1 MQNDLDIVTSSD
13 EDCPENGGRK
23 TERWRIRSNCC
34 PWGLV
39 PGGAAG
45 RSVELIS
52 GAFAR
57 EGFSPPQIDFYVL
70 LIPRDCRYKA

>member
-1 MQNDLDIVTSSD
+1 MIVFETMLKVLKLLPSVDL
-13 EDCPENGGRK
+13 P
-23 TERWRIRSNCC
+23 WFHRIILRRCC

-57 EGFSPPQIDFYVL
+57 EGFSPPQIDILCFADPKRL
-70 LIPRDCRYKA
+70 QI